1 MSLIQENEK
10 GEPQDDKLCESDRL
24 LFDRLLKEVSENERN
39 SLLRYT
45 KEPKSFLSDEENQ
58 DRYFPYLEYFF
69 EREKDMDVLIRKET
83 DKLKRLSKPVS
94 VFDWESQREHTQM
107 KKKFYQDCQRFL
119 EEEVKSR
126 RQLEQ
131 VERFLKTYW
140 KGDIIK

>member
-24 LFDRLLKEVSENERN
+24 LFDRLLKEVPENERN

-58 DRYFPYLEYFF
+58 DIYFPYLEYFF
-69 EREKDMDVLIRKET
+69 EKEKHMDYMTMMEKN
-83 DKLKRLSKPVS
+83 KLKRMSKPVS
-94 VFDWESQREHTQM
+94 VYNRETDIEYFQM
-107 KKKFYQDCQRFL
+107 KKKFYQDCQKYL

-126 RQLEQ
+126 GQLEQ
-131 VERFLKTYW
+131 VRRFLKTTW
-140 KGDIIK
+140 RGDIIK